1 MDVDKQIL
9 SILMVAK
16 DQQKALNE
24 TIDKI
29 QPLLDAAGKQ
39 SAYLESVNKELISN
53 SSKVTDAFNKSLPE
67 FKRLITEGNDE
78 AIKNALLS
86 VRIESSRMLKE
97 SLDPVIISIQD
108 SAHGLDV
115 AKENINAT
123 SNKMTWIFL
132 IKNVI
137 ALTSFIAIAFF
148 IVSWEGEKYQKLVI
162 ENEKLSRDIKT
173 LSDKGARIN
182 IGSCGGR
189 VCVEVQNNDN
199 NPFWNSDSNTKKWII
214 PKGY

>member
-1 MDVDKQIL
+1 MNIDERIMSL
-9 SILMVAK
+9 LLVAE
-16 DQQKALNE
+16 DQQKAMNE
-24 TIDKI
+24 TIAKI

-39 SAYLESVNKELISN
+39 SSYLEHVSKEITSS

-67 FKRLITEGNDE
+67 FKRLIGEGNDQ
-78 AIKNALLS
+78 AIKDALSS

-97 SLDPVIISIQD
+97 SLDPVIKSLQD
-108 SAHGLDV
+108 SVHGLNV

-132 IKNVI
+132 VKNVV
-137 ALTSFIAIAFF
+137 ALASFIAIAFF

-173 LSDKGARIN
+173 LSDNGARIN

-189 VCVEVQNNDN
+189 VCVEVQKSNSQL
-199 NPFWNSDSNTKKWII
+199 WNSDSNTKHWII